1 MLNKYSRI
9 LVLAYGV
16 LFVVPSKGFGV
27 FNGLPLSSMSEL
39 MLLSVGLILLTSQT
53 IRQFARDSLNNLSK
67 PLFLVLLFVSLSG
80 ISAKILTNQI
90 HDGGYDVCFEHIRP
104 LKDDAPCVPS
114 FETSP
119 FSRLTG
125 SRHSGLTRSEDVIN
139 YTQLNA
145 ENIPGLSNSNWNL
158 PFVNDFRYD
167 EGYRPWLENDRDI
180 EMFSF
185 RGKWAGKVDV
195 PKNYEIVIKFVGSV
209 SGQIGNVV
217 IGPMSKY
224 DEVSTIRVPS
234 SGTQEKLLL
243 NFEFLSDKRLK
254 EEPNQQYAQLM
265 VLESSLD
272 DGSSKPLI
280 PQRDLLTRLL
290 VRLAD
295 AIVLFVAIASFSL
308 IVRRNIR
315 EVTLFSCVIA
325 AFSLLS
331 ILEWR
336 GYVFSGLPVSI
347 PVIALAGFVVV
358 ALLANAKNRFGL
370 SIAASL
376 PVTVLMIFQEGR
388 IILNRTP
395 KLADVLVRT
404 RGNDYL
410 NYMSQIQEML
420 EESFLKGAEKTF
432 YFQPGIRYVLYVAH
446 WVFGSSDFIVGI
458 FFLLAL
464 FSSVIYLSIRV
475 GRSTTPIFFGNLVW
489 LTGAVLLWSSS
500 FTVQAILISFSE
512 FGTWILI
519 PLIFGLAIRDK
530 QTRMSASLIG
540 VMCAVIIWIRPNQAF
555 GSLALLGFY
564 LSIAFVYS
572 RRWTLISFASGA
584 FLSCLL
590 LIPAHNLWF
599 GKKLLFLPRGTA
611 QVETHPWGSFVD
623 IFSGGA
629 EKEWAIG
636 QVKALLYLPSVL
648 PIIHSRQ
655 LAIVFPIFALLWIMA
670 FMFLIYHRK
679 ISVKVLIG
687 LSIGVAQA
695 VPFLSYTLARYYPS
709 HLVAIYLTL
718 GASALA
724 VFSIASRDE
733 TTGSSRL

>member
-80 ISAKILTNQI
+80 ISAKILANQI
-90 HDGGYDVCFEHIRP
+90 HDGGYDVCYEHIWP

-420 EESFLKGAEKTF
+420 EKSFLKGAEKTF

-446 WVFGSSDFIVGI
+446 WAFGSSDFIVGI

>member
-53 IRQFARDSLNNLSK
+53 IRQFARHSLNNLSK

-80 ISAKILTNQI
+80 ISAKILANQI
-90 HDGGYDVCFEHIRP
+90 HDGGYDVCYEHIWPR
-104 LKDDAPCVPS
+104 KDDAPCVPS

-125 SRHSGLTRSEDVIN
+125 SRHSGLTRSESVIN
-139 YTQLNA
+139 YTQINA
-145 ENIPGLSNSNWNL
+145 ENRPGLSDSNWNL

-167 EGYRPWLENDRDI
+167 FGYRPWQENDRDI

-185 RGKWAGKVDV
+185 RGKWAGKVNV
-195 PKNYEIVIKFVGSV
+195 PENHEIVIKFVGSV

-217 IGPMSKY
+217 IGPMSTY
-224 DEVSTIRVPS
+224 DKVSTIRVPS

-280 PQRDLLTRLL
+280 PQSDSSTRML

-295 AIVLFVAIASFSL
+295 AIVLLAAIASFSL

-315 EVTLFSCVIA
+315 EVTLFFCVIA

-336 GYVFSGLPVSI
+336 GFAFSGLPVSV
-347 PVIALAGFVVV
+347 PVIALAVFVAA
-358 ALLANAKNRFGL
+358 ALLANANNRFGL
-370 SIAASL
+370 SIAAAL
-376 PVTVLMIFQEGR
+376 PVTVLMIFGEGR

-395 KLADVLVRT
+395 KVADVLVRT

-410 NYMSQIQEML
+410 NYMSQVQEML
-420 EESFLKGAEKTF
+420 EKSFLKGAENTF

-446 WVFGSSDFIVGI
+446 WVFGASDFIVGV

-464 FSSVIYLSIRV
+464 FSSVIYLSVRV
-475 GRSTTPIFFGNLVW
+475 GRGTTAALLSNLLW
-489 LTGAVLLWSSS
+489 LLCAVLLWSSS
-500 FTVQAILISFSE
+500 FTVQTILISFSE

-519 PLIFGLAIRDK
+519 PLILGLAIRDK

-555 GSLALLGFY
+555 GSLALVGFY

-611 QVETHPWGSFVD
+611 QVEAHPWGSFMD
-623 IFSGGA
+623 IFVGGP
-629 EKEWAIG
+629 EKEWAIS
-636 QVKALLYLPSVL
+636 QFKALLYLPSVL

-655 LAIVFPIFALLWIMA
+655 LAVVFPIFMVLWVFAIGIA
-670 FMFLIYHRK
+670 IQKRK
-679 ISVKVLIG
+679 GNLQVLTG
-687 LSIGVAQA
+687 LFIGVAQA
-695 VPFLSYTLARYYPS
+695 IPFLSYTLNRYYPI
-709 HLVAIYLTL
+709 HLVAIYFSLA
-718 GASALA
+718 ASAIA
-724 VFSIASRDE
+724 VISVIGRVDTSQH
-733 TTGSSRL
+733 

>member
-27 FNGLPLSSMSEL
+27 FNGLPLGSVSEL

-53 IRQFARDSLNNLSK
+53 IRQFARHSLNNLSK

-80 ISAKILTNQI
+80 ISAKILANQI
-90 HDGGYDVCFEHIRP
+90 HDGGYDVCFEHIWPR
-104 LKDDAPCVPS
+104 KDDAPCVPS

-125 SRHSGLTRSEDVIN
+125 SRHSGLTRSESVIN
-139 YTQLNA
+139 YTQINA
-145 ENIPGLSNSNWNL
+145 ENRPGLSNTNWNL

-167 EGYRPWLENDRDI
+167 FGYRPWQENDRDI

-185 RGKWAGKVDV
+185 RGKWAGKVNV
-195 PKNYEIVIKFVGSV
+195 PKNHEIVIKFVGSV

-217 IGPMSKY
+217 IGPMSTY
-224 DEVSTIRVPS
+224 DKVSTIRVPS

-280 PQRDLLTRLL
+280 PQSDSSTRML

-295 AIVLFVAIASFSL
+295 AIVLFAAIASFSL

-315 EVTLFSCVIA
+315 EVTLFFCVIA

-336 GYVFSGLPVSI
+336 GFAFSGLTVSV
-347 PVIALAGFVVV
+347 PVIALAVFVAA
-358 ALLANAKNRFGL
+358 ALLANANNRFGL
-370 SIAASL
+370 SIAAAL
-376 PVTVLMIFQEGR
+376 PVTILMIFGEGR
-388 IILNRTP
+388 IILYRAP
-395 KLADVLVRT
+395 KVADVLVRT

-410 NYMSQIQEML
+410 NYMSQVQEML
-420 EESFLKGAEKTF
+420 EKSFLKGAENTF

-446 WVFGSSDFIVGI
+446 WVFGASDFIVGV

-464 FSSVIYLSIRV
+464 FSSVIYLSVRV
-475 GRSTTPIFFGNLVW
+475 GRGTTAALLSNLLW
-489 LTGAVLLWSSS
+489 LLCAVLLWSSS
-500 FTVQAILISFSE
+500 FTVQTILISFSE

-519 PLIFGLAIRDK
+519 PLILGLAIRDK

-555 GSLALLGFY
+555 GSLALVGFY

-611 QVETHPWGSFVD
+611 QVEAHPWGSFMD
-623 IFSGGA
+623 IFVGGP
-629 EKEWAIG
+629 EKEWAIS
-636 QVKALLYLPSVL
+636 QFKAFLYLPSVL

-655 LAIVFPIFALLWIMA
+655 LAVVFPIFMVLWVFAIGIA
-670 FMFLIYHRK
+670 IQKRK
-679 ISVKVLIG
+679 GNLQVLTG
-687 LSIGVAQA
+687 LFIGVAQA
-695 VPFLSYTLARYYPS
+695 IPFLSYTLNRYYPI
-709 HLVAIYLTL
+709 HLVAIYFSLA
-718 GASALA
+718 ASAIA
-724 VFSIASRDE
+724 VISVIGRVDTSQH
-733 TTGSSRL
+733 

>member
-336 GYVFSGLPVSI
+336 GFVFSGLPVSI

-358 ALLANAKNRFGL
+358 TLLANAKNRFGL

-475 GRSTTPIFFGNLVW
+475 GRSTTPIFLGNLVW

-611 QVETHPWGSFVD
+611 QVEAHPWGSFMD
-623 IFSGGA
+623 IFVGGP
-629 EKEWAIG
+629 EKEWAIS
-636 QVKALLYLPSVL
+636 QFKALLYLPSVL

-655 LAIVFPIFALLWIMA
+655 LAVVFPIFMVLWVFAIGIA
-670 FMFLIYHRK
+670 IQKRK
-679 ISVKVLIG
+679 GNLQVLTG
-687 LSIGVAQA
+687 LFIGVAQA
-695 VPFLSYTLARYYPS
+695 IPFLSYTLNRYYPI
-709 HLVAIYLTL
+709 HLVAIYFSLA
-718 GASALA
+718 ASAIA
-724 VFSIASRDE
+724 VISVIGRVDTSQH
-733 TTGSSRL
+733 

>member
-80 ISAKILTNQI
+80 ISAKILANQI

-475 GRSTTPIFFGNLVW
+475 GRSTTPIFLGNLVW

-599 GKKLLFLPRGTA
+599 GKKLLFLPTGTA

>member
-420 EESFLKGAEKTF
+420 EKSFLKGAEKTF

-475 GRSTTPIFFGNLVW
+475 GRSTTPIFLGNLVW

>member
-80 ISAKILTNQI
+80 ISAKILANQI

-420 EESFLKGAEKTF
+420 EKSFLKGAEKTF

-446 WVFGSSDFIVGI
+446 WAFGSSDFIVGI

-475 GRSTTPIFFGNLVW
+475 GRSTTPIFLGNLVW

>member
-475 GRSTTPIFFGNLVW
+475 GRSTTPIFLGNLVW

-599 GKKLLFLPRGTA
+599 GKKLLFLPTGTA

>member
-336 GYVFSGLPVSI
+336 GFVFSGLPVSI

-358 ALLANAKNRFGL
+358 TLLANAKNRFGL

-404 RGNDYL
+404 RGND
-410 NYMSQIQEML
+410 
-420 EESFLKGAEKTF
+420 
-432 YFQPGIRYVLYVAH
+432 
-446 WVFGSSDFIVGI
+446 
-458 FFLLAL
+458 
-464 FSSVIYLSIRV
+464 
-475 GRSTTPIFFGNLVW
+475 
-489 LTGAVLLWSSS
+489 
-500 FTVQAILISFSE
+500 
-512 FGTWILI
+512 
-519 PLIFGLAIRDK
+519 
-530 QTRMSASLIG
+530 
-540 VMCAVIIWIRPNQAF
+540 
-555 GSLALLGFY
+555 
-564 LSIAFVYS
+564 
-572 RRWTLISFASGA
+572 
-584 FLSCLL
+584 
-590 LIPAHNLWF
+590 
-599 GKKLLFLPRGTA
+599 
-611 QVETHPWGSFVD
+611 
-623 IFSGGA
+623 
-629 EKEWAIG
+629 
-636 QVKALLYLPSVL
+636 
-648 PIIHSRQ
+648 
-655 LAIVFPIFALLWIMA
+655 
-670 FMFLIYHRK
+670 
-679 ISVKVLIG
+679 
-687 LSIGVAQA
+687 
-695 VPFLSYTLARYYPS
+695 
-709 HLVAIYLTL
+709 
-718 GASALA
+718 
-724 VFSIASRDE
+724 
-733 TTGSSRL
+733 

>member
-53 IRQFARDSLNNLSK
+53 IRHFARHLLNNLSK

-185 RGKWAGKVDV
+185 RGKWAGKVNV
-195 PKNYEIVIKFVGSV
+195 PKNHEIVIKFVGSV

-217 IGPMSKY
+217 IGPMSAY
-224 DEVSTIRVPS
+224 DKVSTIRVPS

-336 GYVFSGLPVSI
+336 GFVFSGLPVSI

-420 EESFLKGAEKTF
+420 EKSFLKGAEKTF

-446 WVFGSSDFIVGI
+446 WAFGSSDFIVGI

-636 QVKALLYLPSVL
+636 QLKALLYLPSVL

-724 VFSIASRDE
+724 VFSIASKDE

>member
-336 GYVFSGLPVSI
+336 GFVFSGLPVSI

-420 EESFLKGAEKTF
+420 EKSFLKGAEKTF

-519 PLIFGLAIRDK
+519 PLVLGLAIRDR
-530 QTRMSASLIG
+530 QNLVSGTLIG
-540 VMCAVIIWIRPNQAF
+540 LMCAAIIWIRPNQGF
-555 GSLALLGFY
+555 GAIAMMVFYASLQCA
-564 LSIAFVYS
+564 S
-572 RRWTLISFASGA
+572 RSRWKLATFAGGA
-584 FLSCLL
+584 FLGCLL
-590 LIPAHNLWF
+590 LIPAHNWWV
-599 GKKLLFLPRGTA
+599 GREISFLPGA
-611 QVETHPWGSFVD
+611 LVETHPWGSFVD

-636 QVKALLYLPSVL
+636 QLKALLYLPSVL